1 MERRANTGNTQYAT
15 SFLQNVYYGLTI
27 RAGDPKPM
35 PQTPRFETHRRR
47 IFILVIV
54 SYLLYTLYETFHQVQ
69 VAGNYYTLLDVTP
82 FDSDKTIQSKFRRLA
97 ARYHPDKIGHQDG
110 ADILFM
116 LLRQAEETLLDPV
129 QRFAYDRFGPD
140 ALKWGGQLKT
150 TQEFF
155 MISLTRLVLPQY
167 VLSLGA
173 MLVLNWLWWGG
184 FGRYVSPYT
193 NSAGSSYSRIFQ
205 PHTNNPQWRFFSLA
219 AMVVLE
225 LALITRP
232 RAVFMP
238 AAYLPPALSA
248 WLPAQS
254 FHLLPFQILTIA
266 RRVSITIHI
275 FISQIAPKAQ
285 AQAQVPNGV
294 SPQTMQQVVK
304 LVQTAQQTDLEATRS
319 LQLAQAPFRGDR
331 ETVSGLRRGM
341 QEALVLAGVRSSPGV
356 QQAVGEV
363 IQRRQAKINAGD
375 GGGDGDGDGSS

>member
-1 MERRANTGNTQYAT
+1 MSLLPLIGWAVLPGYAT
-15 SFLQNVYYGLTI
+15 SFLQSVYYGITI

-35 PQTPRFETHRRR
+35 PQTPRFELHRRR

-54 SYLLYTLYETFHQVQ
+54 SYLFYTLYETFHQVQ

-82 FDSDKTIQSKFRRLA
+82 FDTDKTIQSKFRRLA

-167 VLSLGA
+167 VMSLAA

-184 FGRYVSPYT
+184 FGRY
-193 NSAGSSYSRIFQ
+193 
-205 PHTNNPQWRFFSLA
+205 WRFFSLA

-254 FHLLPFQILTIA
+254 FHLLPFQVLTIA

-275 FISQIAPKAQ
+275 FISQMAPKGQ
-285 AQAQVPNGV
+285 AQTTRSDGGV

-319 LQLAQAPFRGDR
+319 LQLAQAPFRGDC

-363 IQRRQAKINAGD
+363 IQRRQGAVDTGAD
-375 GGGDGDGDGSS
+375 DGSGST